1 MNIKKFTLL
10 IVLAFCLC
18 LSACGEV
25 KRPIDCPDTTWECEA
40 QNIKFS
46 VSENCEIKDATVV
59 DKNGNTISISFVFSE
74 MSEGK
79 VSITSPD
86 GIETYLAGT
95 CTYGKDLFSIFV
107 TDIYNPDINISST
120 RLTFNRS

>member
-46 VSENCEIKDATVV
+46 VSENCEIKDATVI

-95 CTYGKDLFSIFV
+95 CTYDKDSFDMTI
-107 TDIYNPDINISST
+107 TDIYNSDLDHLPLILKFK
-120 RLTFNRS
+120 R

>member
-95 CTYGKDLFSIFV
+95 CTYDKDSFDMTI
-107 TDIYNPDINISST
+107 TDIYNSDLDHLPLILKFK
-120 RLTFNRS
+120 R